1 LGHGDPPALYDSPS
15 LYDLPSLYDRVVP
28 PGPCEAFYRDV
39 AAHAGDPILEL
50 ACGTGRLAVPLAAD
64 GHEVV
69 GLDASPSMLGAARAK
84 AEANGVELDLVQGD
98 MRDFDLGRRFALV
111 IVSCNSLAHLVRN
124 EDLASCLAAVARH
137 LAPGGVFAFDVVNPS
152 LRELAGSESSGAPTG
167 AREHLLSV
175 AGNVRSIAYDPV
187 RQVQELQLRVLE
199 PGMEKLVI
207 APMHLRI
214 FFPQEVPP
222 RLALAG
228 MEMAAC
234 YGDFDGD
241 WLTGRSSNQVCL
253 ARSMGAS
260 PPRGQAR
267 TSRSI

>member
-1 LGHGDPPALYDSPS
+1 
-15 LYDLPSLYDRVVP
+15 
-28 PGPCEAFYRDV
+28 
-39 AAHAGDPILEL
+39 
-50 ACGTGRLAVPLAAD
+50 
-64 GHEVV
+64 
-69 GLDASPSMLGAARAK
+69 
-84 AEANGVELDLVQGD
+84 

-111 IVSCNSLAHLVRN
+111 IVGCNSLAHLVRN
-124 EDLASCLAAVARH
+124 EDLASCLTAVARH

-152 LRELAGSESSGAPTG
+152 LRELSRAESSGAPTDT
-167 AREHLLSV
+167 RDLLSV

-187 RQVQELQLRVLE
+187 RQVQELQIRVLE

-214 FFPQEVPP
+214 FFPQEVPL

-253 ARSMGAS
+253 ARSASAS
-260 PPRGQAR
+260 PPRKQAG
-267 TSRSI
+267 TSRSA